1 MNNEF
6 RKLVKTYKI
15 YKKCPI
21 CKQGTMNSEDHA
33 TAIMMQLFCSQKILH
48 KCTKC
53 GYEEEYDVIYPHEE
67 IEEIDEEI

>member
-1 MNNEF
+1 MNNEIK
-6 RKLVKTYKI
+6 KLVKTYKI

-21 CKQGTMNSEDHA
+21 CKQGTMNSEDY
-33 TAIMMQLFCSQKILH
+33 TAIMMQLLGSQKILH

-67 IEEIDEEI
+67 TEEIDEGV